1 MSKKSRWRLG
11 RIALVLVLVGY
22 VVSAWWLFT
31 RKSSS
36 QPDGRVKVRLAHW
49 QIEYGPPDG
58 IDAVIKRYEQLNPN
72 VDVEQVLVPGPVYM
86 QWLRTNLVGG
96 TGTDIIEYGNFLPG
110 MQDVPARFFDPL
122 TAVLEEP
129 NPYNKGTA
137 LEGVPWRN
145 TFVDGLFNEQILSP
159 EVGQIYSV
167 TLTQLTLRLFCNE
180 DLLREIVGDD
190 PNFRFPETFDE
201 LRGLFARTQEF
212 ARRTGRTVNGIA
224 GARLNAEWVL
234 DCILNFALL
243 DLTVKL
249 DQEGQLMRYPRNVQM
264 DYLRGKWNYR
274 KPEVQA
280 ALELVRELTAQMR
293 PGFIQLERD
302 AAVQEFMQGEALFV
316 VTGTWDAT
324 SLRRLAKFPVGMY
337 RFPQPDANDPVTG
350 RYYYGRTAD
359 ASGLT
364 SMALYLNNRSPHKP
378 EAVDF
383 LRFLTSVEGGQLFME
398 RSGWISSVRD
408 TTIPEDLKPAY
419 GAVDGY
425 SFGGGYMRTYGN
437 TSKVFINNM
446 YKLVGPQ
453 GSVTRFAEALEQE
466 MPTAQWADLQME
478 VRNLTDAL
486 RPQDAELVALR
497 ELDRLA
503 APGDAAT
510 RRQRGESLET
520 SQTFSEI
527 NLYQGAAVLKQTE
540 AVR

>member
-1 MSKKSRWRLG
+1 MSKRRWTLPRV
-11 RIALVLVLVGY
+11 ALVLVLLGY
-22 VVSAWWLFT
+22 VVSAWWLFA
-31 RKSSS
+31 RKSTA
-36 QPDGRVKVRLAHW
+36 QPDGRVKVRMAHW

-58 IDAVIKRYEQLNPN
+58 IEAVIKRYEQLNPH

-96 TGTDIIEYGNFLPG
+96 TGTDIIEYGNFLAG
-110 MQDVPARFFDPL
+110 MQDVPARFFDPI
-122 TAVLEEP
+122 TAALEEP

-137 LEGVPWRN
+137 LEGVAWRN

-167 TLTQLTLRLFCNE
+167 TMTQLTLRMFCNE

-190 PNFRFPETFDE
+190 PHFRFPETFDE
-201 LRGLFARTQEF
+201 LRGLFARTEAYAQ
-212 ARRTGRTVNGIA
+212 RTGRELHTIA

-243 DLTVKL
+243 DLSLKL
-249 DQEGQLMRYPRNVQM
+249 DQEGQLVRYFRNFQM
-264 DYLRGKWNYR
+264 DYLRGKWNYA
-274 KPEVQA
+274 KPEVRA
-280 ALELVRELTAQMR
+280 ALELVRELTTQMR
-293 PGFIQLERD
+293 PGFLQLQRD
-302 AAVQEFMQGEALFV
+302 AAVQEFMQGRALFV

-337 RFPQPDANDPVTG
+337 RFPQPDAHDPVSG
-350 RYYYGRTAD
+350 RYYHGRTAD

-364 SMALYLNNRSPHKP
+364 SMALYLNNRSPRKP
-378 EAVDF
+378 EAIDF

-398 RSGWISSVRD
+398 HSGWISSVRE
-408 TTIPEDLKPAY
+408 TKIPDELKPAY

-425 SFGGGYMRTYGN
+425 SVGGGYMRTGGN
-437 TSKVFINNM
+437 TTQVFVANM

-453 GSVTRFAEALEQE
+453 GSVARFAEALDAD
-466 MPTAQWADLQME
+466 MPAAQRADLQTE
-478 VRNLTDAL
+478 VRNLTHAL
-486 RPQDAELVALR
+486 RPQDAELLAVRA
-497 ELDRLA
+497 LDRLE

-510 RRQRGESLET
+510 RRQRGETLET

-527 NLYQGAAVLKQTE
+527 NLYQAAAVLRQTQP
-540 AVR
+540 AN